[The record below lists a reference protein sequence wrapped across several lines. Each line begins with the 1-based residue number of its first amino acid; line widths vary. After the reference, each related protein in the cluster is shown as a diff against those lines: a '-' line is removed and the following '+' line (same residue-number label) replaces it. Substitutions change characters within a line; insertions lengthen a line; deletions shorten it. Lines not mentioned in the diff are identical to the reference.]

1 MTTDPPATPP
11 ESWEGRWPYTD
22 APEPNQDA
30 FPIPEPTSEDS
41 ILYPSDPTQ
50 YPASADIAPAARP
63 IPEPAPEVAGWQAY
77 GDPSAPPAQTPTT
90 QLPTVPLSAVPG
102 APAPTAQPRAGLGLG
117 LLLGLLLGAVIAA
130 TAFGLGRLTAS
141 SEEPVADTV
150 LTDTTITATSLVAAT
165 DPPPV
170 ATVPQANGDLEPVA
184 AAAAAVSPAVV
195 QLDTNTG
202 TGSGVIYDAEGY
214 ILTAAHVVGSAN
226 TVAVRFADGSSTTG
240 TVLGADDTTDVAVVS
255 IDPDKVPA
263 VAVLALGADLSVG
276 QTAVAVGSPFRLD
289 QTVTSGIVSA
299 VDRIVGQGSG
309 GISMVQTDAAINP
322 GNSGGPLVDINGR
335 VLGIN
340 DVIFTN
346 SGDNAGVGFAIS
358 IDLAN
363 IVADQITSGQPVALA
378 QLGVS
383 VGSAPN
389 GDAGGLIQ
397 LVSEDTAAAAAGLE
411 VGDLVISIDGDP
423 IRDSEELRAEVI
435 TRAPGTDIELVLIRG
450 EETLT
455 ITVTLGSVATN

>member
-1 MTTDPPATPP
+1 MTTDHPATPSEP
-11 ESWEGRWPYTD
+11 SVPRWPYTD
-22 APEPNQDA
+22 SPEPPQDA
-30 FPIPEPTSEDS
+30 QPVPEPTSGDA
-41 ILYPSDPTQ
+41 ILYPSHSTQ
-50 YPASADIAPAARP
+50 YPAASEIAPAARP
-63 IPEPAPEVAGWQAY
+63 TPELGAEPDRWQAPDDALLPPAPPPPPTAPTAVAA
-77 GDPSAPPAQTPTT
+77 AP
-90 QLPTVPLSAVPG
+90 V
-102 APAPTAQPRAGLGLG
+102 PTAQPRAGLGRG

-130 TAFGLGRLTAS
+130 TAFGLGRMTAS
-141 SEEPVADTV
+141 NDDPVADAAVTS
-150 LTDTTITATSLVAAT
+150 TTSVSATSLVAAT

-170 ATVPQANGDLEPVA
+170 ATVPQTNGDIEPVA

-195 QLDTNTG
+195 QLDTSLG
-202 TGSGVIYDAEGY
+202 TGSGVIYDADGY
-214 ILTAAHVVGSAN
+214 ILTAAHVVGNAT

-240 TVLGADDTTDVAVVS
+240 TVTGADDTTDVAVVS
-255 IDPDKVPA
+255 IDPEKVPA
-263 VAVLALGADLSVG
+263 VAVLALGADLTVG
-276 QTAVAVGSPFRLD
+276 QTAVAVGSPFKLD
-289 QTVTSGIVSA
+289 QTVTSGIISA
-299 VDRIVGQGSG
+299 EDRIVGEGTG

-358 IDLAN
+358 IDLAK

-397 LVSEDTAAAAAGLE
+397 LVSEGTAASAAGLE
-411 VGDLVISIDGDP
+411 VGDLVISFEGDP

-435 TRAPGTDIELVLIRG
+435 TRAPGSVVKLVVLRG
-450 EETLT
+450 GERLT
-455 ITVTLGSVATN
+455 IEATLGSVATN

>member
-1 MTTDPPATPP
+1 MTTENPATPP
-11 ESWEGRWPYTD
+11 DPSAPRWPYTD
-22 APEPNQDA
+22 SSEPRQA
-30 FPIPEPTSEDS
+30 ALPIPEPTAGDA
-41 ILYPSDPTQ
+41 ILYPTQ
-50 YPASADIAPAARP
+50 YPASSEIAPAARP
-63 IPEPAPEVAGWQAY
+63 PAEAPDADGWKPAD
-77 GDPSAPPAQTPTT
+77 GDTLPPVELATAP
-90 QLPTVPLSAVPG
+90 LPTVAV
-102 APAPTAQPRAGLGLG
+102 ASAPTPQRRAGVGRG

-130 TAFGLGRLTAS
+130 TSFGLGRLTVS
-141 SEEPVADTV
+141 SDEPAADTDV
-150 LTDTTITATSLVAAT
+150 TSTTSVSSTSLVAAT

-170 ATVPQANGDLEPVA
+170 ATVPQTNGELEPVA

-195 QLDTNTG
+195 QLDTSSG
-202 TGSGVIYDAEGY
+202 TGSGVIYDAKGY

-240 TVLGADDTTDVAVVS
+240 TVLGADDTTDVSVVAFE
-255 IDPDKVPA
+255 PDEVPA
-263 VAVLALGADLSVG
+263 VAVLAIGADRSVG

-289 QTVTSGIVSA
+289 QTVTSGIISA
-299 VDRIVGQGSG
+299 VDRIVGQGTG

-358 IDLAN
+358 IDLAK
-363 IVADQITSGQPVALA
+363 IVADQITSGRPVALA

-397 LVSEDTAAAAAGLE
+397 LVSEGTAAAEAGLE
-411 VGDLVISIDGDP
+411 VGDLVIAFDGDP

-435 TRAPGTDIELVLIRG
+435 TRAPGTDVDLTVLRG
-450 EETLT
+450 GERLT
-455 ITVTLGSVATN
+455 IVATLGSVATN